1 MKNSKNLLLEYLASV
16 RDPEHAASLFAE
28 DGAFELPFLRSLGV
42 APRHS
47 GRREIAGLIHQLL
60 KLYPNFGFG
69 PDDTRILIETPEKT
83 FAEYVGH
90 GRAAAT
96 GRTLHP
102 VHWVPS
108 SRGW

>member
-60 KLYPNFGFG
+60 KLYPDFAFA
-69 PDDTRILIETPEKT
+69 PEDTHILIETPKNVRRVCG
-83 FAEYVGH
+83 A
-90 GRAAAT
+90 R
-96 GRTLHP
+96 
-102 VHWVPS
+102 VHCCDRPNAPS
-108 SRGW
+108 TVH